1 MGKIKHISLFNGI
14 GGFQLAAHWA
24 GWENVAH
31 CEIDEW
37 CNKVVAQHFP
47 NSKCYTDIKQFNA
60 NEYRNSINVISGGFP
75 CQPFSLAGKQRGKDD
90 DRYLW
95 PEMLRVIREVKP
107 QIVIGENVAGI
118 VDLALDTVL
127 SDLEGEGYKTEAFI
141 IPACAINAPHRRDR
155 VWIIAY
161 TDNWWNGWWK
171 QQQESQQETVEPNE
185 NTNGFRC
192 NGKEWESKSEI
203 RGFGEF
209 GTGNNERIY
218 SEQIITDTESTRQQM
233 CKNRQRKEQLRGSAT
248 RDIWQEWTT
257 EPPICGMDNGIPDR
271 VDRIKALGNAIVPQ
285 VAYEIMNFLNLIAAK
300 AAKERGAVFNNFQTE
315 LSNENEM

>member
-47 NSKCYTDIKQFNA
+47 KSKCYTDIKQFNA
-60 NEYRNSINVISGGFP
+60 KEYANRIDVISGGFP
-75 CQPFSLAGKQRGKDD
+75 CQPFSLAGKQRGKED

-95 PEMLRVIREVKP
+95 PEMLRIIREVKP
-107 QIVIGENVAGI
+107 KIVIGENVAGI
-118 VDLALDTVL
+118 VELALDTVL

-161 TDNWWNGWWK
+161 TDNWWNGWGE
-171 QQQESQQETVEPNE
+171 QQPESQQKTIEPNE
-185 NTNGFRC
+185 NTNSIRC
-192 NGKEWESKSEI
+192 NGKEWESKSKV

-209 GTGNNERIY
+209 GTGDNERIY
-218 SEQIITDTESTRQQM
+218 SQPIATNTESTGQQM
-233 CKNRQRKEQLRGSAT
+233 CENRQRQEQLRGSFT
-248 RDIWQEWTT
+248 RDLWQEGTT

-285 VAYEIMNFLNLIAAK
+285 VAFEIMQNLNQIAAL

-315 LSNENEM
+315 LSNGNEM

>member
-24 GWENVAH
+24 GWENIAH

-47 NSKCYTDIKQFNA
+47 ESKCYTDIKQFNA
-60 NEYRNSINVISGGFP
+60 KEYANRIDVISGGFP
-75 CQPFSLAGKQRGKDD
+75 CQPFSLAGKQRGKED

-95 PEMLRVIREVKP
+95 PEMLRIIRDVKP
-107 QIVIGENVAGI
+107 KIVIGENVAGI
-118 VDLALDTVL
+118 VELALDTVL

-161 TDNWWNGWWK
+161 TDNWWNGWG
-171 QQQESQQETVEPNE
+171 QQQPESQQEKIESNE
-185 NTNGFRC
+185 NANSLRC
-192 NGKEWESKSEI
+192 NGEEWESKSEV

-218 SEQIITDTESTRQQM
+218 SEPITTNTESTRQQM
-233 CKNRQRKEQLRGSAT
+233 CENGQGEEQLRGGFT
-248 RDIWQEWTT
+248 RDLWQEWTT
-257 EPPICGMDNGIPDR
+257 EPPICGMDNGIPNR

-285 VAYEIMNFLNLIAAK
+285 VAFEIMQSLNQIAAL

-315 LSNENEM
+315 LSNGTRM

>member
-37 CNKVVAQHFP
+37 CNKVVAQHFQK
-47 NSKCYTDIKQFNA
+47 SKCYTDIKQFNA
-60 NEYRNSINVISGGFP
+60 KEYANRIDVISGGFP
-75 CQPFSLAGKQRGKDD
+75 CQPFSLAGKQRGKED

-95 PEMLRVIREVKP
+95 PEMLRIIREVKP
-107 QIVIGENVAGI
+107 KIVIGENVAGI
-118 VDLALDTVL
+118 VELALDTVL

-161 TDNWWNGWWK
+161 TDNWWNGWG
-171 QQQESQQETVEPNE
+171 QQQPESQQEKIEPNE
-185 NTNGFRC
+185 NTNSFRC
-192 NGKEWESKSEI
+192 NGEEWESKSEI

-209 GTGNNERIY
+209 STGNNERIY
-218 SEQIITDTESTRQQM
+218 SKPITTNTESTRQQM
-233 CKNRQRKEQLRGSAT
+233 CKNGQGKEQLRGSFT
-248 RDIWQEWTT
+248 RDLWQEWTT
-257 EPPICGMDNGIPDR
+257 EPPICGMDNGIPNR

-285 VAYEIMNFLNLIAAK
+285 VAFEIMQNLNQIAAL